1 MKPAP
6 FDYHRATSLVEACG
20 LLAEGDDEAERKVIA
35 GGQTLTPLMAMRLAQ
50 PALLIDINRLEDLAG
65 INEADGT
72 LTIGAMTR
80 QRAAER
86 SSLVGERLP
95 LLAKALFHVGHVQT
109 RNRGTVGGSIAHGDP
124 SAEIPLVAVVAGAR
138 LRLAAAGGSR
148 EVAGEAFFQGPMT
161 TAIKPDEIL
170 TAVDFPLPAAG
181 DRLGAA
187 FHEVALRHGDF
198 ALVSAA
204 AQVALDSDGRCQEAR
219 VGVGGC
225 AMTPLRL
232 GDVEAV
238 LQGTALETADIS
250 AAIETVADAIDPEDW
265 PGASAEYRRRVAPEL
280 VRRAV
285 VEAGRE
291 AAA

>member
-161 TAIKPDEIL
+161 TAIKPD
-170 TAVDFPLPAAG
+170 
-181 DRLGAA
+181 
-187 FHEVALRHGDF
+187 
-198 ALVSAA
+198 
-204 AQVALDSDGRCQEAR
+204 
-219 VGVGGC
+219 
-225 AMTPLRL
+225 
-232 GDVEAV
+232 
-238 LQGTALETADIS
+238 
-250 AAIETVADAIDPEDW
+250 
-265 PGASAEYRRRVAPEL
+265 
-280 VRRAV
+280 
-285 VEAGRE
+285 
-291 AAA
+291 